1 VASIDAALSRFFAS
15 SINALTKTFVLT
27 PRQGSEVTV
36 TWTDKTFFGKQL
48 SSSALAGR
56 RLEVEG
62 AFAAD
67 GSLLARK
74 ISLED

>member
-1 VASIDAALSRFFAS
+1 MVSIDVTLSRFVAS
-15 SINALTKTFVLT
+15 SINTVKKTFVLT
-27 PRQGSEVTV
+27 PRQGSAVTV

-48 SSSALAGR
+48 SSSALAGM

>member
-1 VASIDAALSRFFAS
+1 MAGETLDRKGLAS
-15 SINALTKTFVLT
+15 SINTVTKTFVLT
-27 PRQGSEVTV
+27 PRQGSAVTV
-36 TWTDKTFFGKQL
+36 TWTDKTFFDKKL
-48 SSSALAGR
+48 SASALAGI

-74 ISLED
+74 ISLDD